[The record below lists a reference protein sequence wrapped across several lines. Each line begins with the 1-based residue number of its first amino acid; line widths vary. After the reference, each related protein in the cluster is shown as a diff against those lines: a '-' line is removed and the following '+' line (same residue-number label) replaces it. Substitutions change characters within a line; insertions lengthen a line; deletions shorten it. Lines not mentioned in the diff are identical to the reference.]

1 MALYCTR
8 QFAVLVKTA
17 IIFIQSF
24 LENYMTDAEYALR
37 YAMSRVN
44 IGYDVGAG
52 DSKTVTYIIDSTSRV
67 IIEVNETT

>member
-1 MALYCTR
+1 
-8 QFAVLVKTA
+8 
-17 IIFIQSF
+17 
-24 LENYMTDAEYALR
+24 MTDAEYALR